1 MRNLFLVLVL
11 SNLAFAAWH
20 RWFTEPS
27 GTATFVNST
36 QVPGI
41 TLVSEVPEA
50 VPDPQDVDVPPPV
63 ETPPVAEPV
72 VADLP
77 TERCI
82 SVGPFQELSQ
92 AATAAGNLRTAGYE
106 PSQRVAEGDIWVG
119 YWVYL
124 PAVPSREEAD
134 EVLAALR
141 ANGVSDSYIV
151 PGGESERVISLGVFS
166 DISRAGNRRED
177 VRRLGYEPTVV
188 DRNRRGTVYWVDI
201 VLDAEQTLDMDAL
214 QTPGRIIRLEQ
225 RSCDGEEAGA

>member
-20 RWFTEPS
+20 GWFTEPS
-27 GTATFVNST
+27 GDASFATVT

-50 VPDPQDVDVPPPV
+50 VPDPQDADVPPLV
-63 ETPPVAEPV
+63 ETPPEPEPV
-72 VADLP
+72 VADLS

-92 AATAAGNLRTAGYE
+92 AATAAGNLRTAGYD
-106 PSQRVAEGDIWVG
+106 PSQRVGEGDIWVG

-124 PAVPSREEAD
+124 PAVPTREQAE
-134 EVLAALR
+134 EILAALR

-151 PGGESERVISLGVFS
+151 PGGESERIISLGVFS

-201 VLDAEQTLDMDAL
+201 TLGAAQTLDMDAL

-225 RSCDGEEAGA
+225 RACEETGS